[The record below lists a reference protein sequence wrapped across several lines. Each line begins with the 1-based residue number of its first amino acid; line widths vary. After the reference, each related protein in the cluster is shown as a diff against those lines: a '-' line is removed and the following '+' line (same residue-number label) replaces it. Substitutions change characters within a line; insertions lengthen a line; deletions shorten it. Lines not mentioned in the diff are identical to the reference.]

1 MNKQDKSLIK
11 ELCEMEIS
19 NLPDREFKI
28 IVINKP
34 VELRK
39 ESTQWELQ
47 QASTKEIEN
56 VKKTKSELNNTI
68 SKWKQD

>member
-1 MNKQDKSLIK
+1 
-11 ELCEMEIS
+11 MEIS

-39 ESTQWELQ
+39 RMNSSENYNKLQ
-47 QASTKEIEN
+47 QEIEN

-68 SKWKQD
+68 SK